1 MRKVPVITGANRKN
15 SHAVEDEAD
24 RDRWPG
30 DAAPERAEAGEMDQH
45 KGQRRGVHDVGV
57 RAIAHAIGINLEVA
71 HGAGVLYRSRKLR
84 GRWRNAGLA
93 LRTHLSR
100 PIQYRWRMLE
110 LLATNWAL
118 TAATP
123 SASPH

>member
-15 SHAVEDEAD
+15 SHAVEDETD

-71 HGAGVLYRSRKLR
+71 HGEGFFIVRGSCAGDGGMPDWRS
-84 GRWRNAGLA
+84 GRISLGRSNIDGGC
-93 LRTHLSR
+93 S
-100 PIQYRWRMLE
+100 
-110 LLATNWAL
+110 NC
-118 TAATP
+118 
-123 SASPH
+123 